1 MANNLNAYVCI
12 VDEAGTPVPQGA
24 SGDEAWD
31 GEAPDASAIS
41 ILKAIY
47 TQNETIIAHLAA
59 IETNTAA

>member
-1 MANNLNAYVCI
+1 MAENYSTNGLLRQIA
-12 VDEAGTPVPQGA
+12 EAGDTSA
-24 SGDEAWD
+24 DAWD

-47 TQNETIIAHLAA
+47 MQNETIIAHLAA